1 MANQRL
7 TDKSALT
14 NHTGTGDLYMI
25 VDVSDTT
32 GSSAG
37 TSKKLDSKFVIQTD
51 KISVSNAELRSLSS
65 AAKTIVSAPGSGYMI
80 LPLSVQLHCDYGSD
94 TESGNVTCLVGFALD
109 VNYYWKQKQRVMRS
123 ITSDFVYMV
132 DYTATTNPTAG
143 AAPDD
148 LPLLLFSDAN
158 FSSTDLTMNV
168 YVTYQIVKLS

>member
-1 MANQRL
+1 MAGQRL

-51 KISVSNAELRSLSS
+51 KISLSNAELQASNS

-80 LPLSVQLHCDYGSD
+80 LPLSVMMQFDYGSS
-94 TESGNVTCLVGFALD
+94 TESGNVTGIIAYALD
-109 VNYYWKQKQRVMRS
+109 VNYYWKSKQRLMRS
-123 ITSDFVYMV
+123 ITSDFVYMIDV
-132 DYTATTNPTAG
+132 AGTTNPTAG
-143 AAPDD
+143 GVPDD
-148 LPLLLFSDAN
+148 LPLLFFTDAG
-158 FSSTDLTMNV
+158 FSSTDLTAKI